1 MEKPA
6 AQVRS
11 NRRFVSIASLD
22 VAGYTRMIER
32 DEAATLAA
40 VHEVFATRVEAGIG
54 AYGGAIFKTMGD
66 GMLAEFASVVE
77 AVNWAV
83 ALQDALAATPVA
95 TAAGDKIQLRIGIV
109 IADVKVEGDDRFGEG
124 VNLAV
129 RVQELSPVGGLAIS
143 KWIHEY
149 MAGKVDIAFSDVGSQ
164 SLKNVTHPIRIFIWH
179 PDPTIQQRNATDRVA
194 AGQRAAAPVA
204 KPSLAV
210 MPFDNLSAD
219 RDQAHFA
226 DAVVEEI
233 TATLSR
239 ISDFTVIARNSAFAY
254 KGRAVDVR
262 QVGRE
267 LGVRYVV
274 EGSVRR
280 VGERI
285 RITAQLI
292 ETESGVH
299 IWAGKAE
306 GETAELFDLQDRIAE
321 MVAGAVYP
329 SVRRAEIER
338 ARMKRPDN
346 LEAYDLVMRALPHL
360 WAHRMHENPE
370 AIALLDRALTFDPT
384 YGLAAA
390 LCAWAHAQQIVYNWT
405 SNLAGERTAG
415 LRLIETAAR
424 HVGDDA
430 TGLTALGTA
439 IMLLE
444 GNPQR
449 ALGFIERALQIDQNH
464 AWAWMRHGFG
474 KIYVGQPDEALA
486 SFAKSER
493 LSPLDPFIFNIHVGI
508 GLAHFAAGRYA
519 EACRYPQMVLDERPG
534 LTWPYRD
541 LAAYL
546 AHAGDLRG
554 AHDALEKFVYLR
566 PPMTLASLA
575 EGLKFMQEPLLG
587 RYIAGLRMAGWRDDQ
602 VLPAD

>member
-1 MEKPA
+1 MAKQA
-6 AQVRS
+6 VQQRS
-11 NRRFVSIASLD
+11 TRRFVSIASLD
-22 VAGYTRMIER
+22 VAGYTRMIQR
-32 DEAATLAA
+32 GEAATLAA
-40 VHEVFATRVEAGIG
+40 VRQVFETRANATIAD
-54 AYGGAIFKTMGD
+54 YGGAIFKTMGD
-66 GMLAEFASVVE
+66 GLLAEFTSVVQ
-77 AVNWAV
+77 AVQWAV
-83 ALQDALAATPVA
+83 GVLQSLDLEPVLSATGEP
-95 TAAGDKIQLRIGIV
+95 IRLRAGIV
-109 IADVKVEGDDRFGEG
+109 IADVLAEGDDRFGEG

-129 RVQELSPVGGLAIS
+129 RVQELAPPGGLAIS

-149 MAGKVDIAFSDVGSQ
+149 MAGKIDIAFSDIGSQ
-164 SLKNVTHPIRIFIWH
+164 VLKNVVQTVRVFIWH
-179 PDPTIQQRNATDRVA
+179 PDPDRQHRAASERIGAAQRGPVA
-194 AGQRAAAPVA
+194 ATR
-204 KPSLAV
+204 PSLAV
-210 MPFDNLSAD
+210 LPFDNLSAD
-219 RDQAHFA
+219 PEQAYFT

-254 KGRAVDVR
+254 KGRAHDVR

-267 LGVRYVV
+267 LGVRYLV

-280 VGERI
+280 VGDRI
-285 RITAQLI
+285 RITAQLVEA
-292 ETESGVH
+292 ETAVH
-299 IWAGKAE
+299 IWSGKAE
-306 GETAELFDLQDRIAE
+306 GEAAELFDLQDRIAE

-338 ARMKRPDN
+338 ARQKRPEN

-370 AIALLDRALTFDPT
+370 AIALLDRALAIDPT

-390 LCAWAHAQQIVYNWT
+390 LCAWAHAQQIAYNWT
-405 SNLAGERTAG
+405 SNHEAERQAG
-415 LRLIETAAR
+415 LRLIEVAAR
-424 HVGDDA
+424 HIGDDA
-430 TGLTALGTA
+430 TGLTALATA

-449 ALGFIERALQIDQNH
+449 ALGFVERALQVDPNH
-464 AWAWMRHGFG
+464 AWAWMRRGFG
-474 KIYVGQPDEALA
+474 LIYVGRPEEALE

-493 LSPLDPFIFNIHVGI
+493 LSPLDPFIFNIHSGI

-541 LAAYL
+541 LATFRAQ
-546 AHAGDLRG
+546 AGDLTG
-554 AHDALEKFVYLR
+554 ARDALDRFVYLR

-575 EGLKFMQEPLLG
+575 DGLQFMQEPLLQ
-587 RYIAGLRMAGWRDDQ
+587 RYIEGLRLAGWADDQ
-602 VLPAD
+602 VLPES